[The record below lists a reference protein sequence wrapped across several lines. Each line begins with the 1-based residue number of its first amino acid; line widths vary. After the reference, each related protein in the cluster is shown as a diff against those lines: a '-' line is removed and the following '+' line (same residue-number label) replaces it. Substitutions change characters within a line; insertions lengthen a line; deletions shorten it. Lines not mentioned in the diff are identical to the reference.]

1 MCGIAGMVRLDG
13 AELSP
18 GVGRALKAMTDSM
31 ACRGPD
37 GEGFWR
43 SGPAALGHRR
53 LSIIDLA
60 GGSQP
65 MPSADGR
72 LCVVHNGEIYNFREL
87 RRELEAR
94 GARFRT
100 DSDTE
105 VVLEAY
111 AAWGEGCLER
121 LEGMFAFAVW
131 DGPRRHLFCARDRF
145 GKKPFF
151 YTLLNGVFCFAS
163 ELSAL
168 ALLGRPLPPESPN
181 PFGAEDG
188 ADGAPDFLPLSF
200 HLDAT
205 ALMRYLAYEYV
216 PTPGTMYR
224 EVKSLEP
231 AQYLLVETGKDAG
244 PRTVRY
250 WDLPMPAA
258 APPAGEAELCLELER
273 LMAQAVRRR
282 LVSDVPL
289 GVFLSGGIDSSI
301 VAGLMARESSTPVMS
316 FSIGFTEAS
325 YDESRYARI
334 AAAAF
339 GTEHHERI
347 LSAAECADELPGIV
361 SRMDVPMAD
370 ASCAPTW
377 LLSGVARE
385 RVTVALGGDGADEL
399 WAGYEHYIGY
409 RMAQRYNALPMWLRR
424 RVIEPIV
431 RHLPESSG
439 YINPRLACET
449 FLRGAAAPDWLRV
462 QTLLTALGPEMQR
475 EVLAPAWLAAHG
487 GEAALAPETL
497 FAPTRAQYEHWLPRD
512 AGAPLARAFHVYVR
526 QFMLDDILVKV
537 DRCSMLHSLE
547 VRAPFLDRDV
557 AEFAARLPVS
567 LRLHGFRRKYLL
579 KKAFAGLLPPEIL
592 HRNKRGFQIPV
603 AEWLRGKLRPL
614 MEDLLGERALKEQGL
629 FDPAAVRRLM
639 EAHCAGTA
647 DLRKPLWTLM
657 VLELWLRANPAQF

>member
-1 MCGIAGMVRLDG
+1 MCGIAGILRLDG
-13 AELSP
+13 GALPP
-18 GVGRALKAMTDSM
+18 GTGRALRAMTDSM

-43 SGPAALGHRR
+43 QGPVALGHRR

-65 MPSADGR
+65 MTSADGS

-87 RRELEAR
+87 RRQLAGR
-94 GARFRT
+94 GFTFRT
-100 DSDTE
+100 ESDTE
-105 VVLEAY
+105 LVLAAY
-111 AAWGEGCLER
+111 AAWGEACLDHF
-121 LEGMFAFAVW
+121 EGMFAFALW
-131 DGPRRHLFCARDRF
+131 DGPRRRLFCARDRF

-151 YTLLNGVFCFAS
+151 YTLQNGVFCFAS

-168 ALLGRPLPPESPN
+168 ALLGRPEPAAVAAPDGQE
-181 PFGAEDG
+181 GAW
-188 ADGAPDFLPLSF
+188 PDFLPLGF

-216 PTPGTMYR
+216 PTPQTMYR
-224 EVKSLEP
+224 EVRSLEP
-231 AQYLLVETGKDAG
+231 AHFLLLESGTTT
-244 PRTVRY
+244 PRPVRY
-250 WDLPMPAA
+250 WDLPMPEAT
-258 APPAGEAELCLELER
+258 APDDEAGLCRELER
-273 LMAQAVRRR
+273 LLAIAVRRR

-301 VAGLMARESSTPVMS
+301 VAGLMARESSSPVMS
-316 FSIGFTEAS
+316 FSIGFREAS
-325 YDESRYARI
+325 YDESRYARL
-334 AAAAF
+334 AATAF
-339 GTEHHERI
+339 GTDHHERI
-347 LSAAECADELPGIV
+347 LSAAECAEELPGIV

-409 RMAQRYNALPMWLRR
+409 RLAQRYNALPGWLRR
-424 RVIEPIV
+424 GVIEPLV
-431 RHLPESSG
+431 HRLPASAG

-462 QTLLTALGPEMQR
+462 QTLLTALGPELQGSILDR
-475 EVLAPAWLAAHG
+475 DWLARHG
-487 GEAALAPETL
+487 GDAALRPEAL
-497 FAPTRAQYEHWLPRD
+497 FAPTRLQYEHWLPED
-512 AGAPLARAFHVYVR
+512 AAAPLARAFHVYVR

-557 AEFAARLPVS
+557 AEFAARLPVG

-579 KKAFAGLLPPEIL
+579 KKAFAGLLPREIL

-603 AEWLRGKLRPL
+603 AEWLRGRLRPL
-614 MEDLLGERALKEQGL
+614 MEDLLGERTLAAQGL
-629 FDPAAVRRLM
+629 FAPAAVRALVD
-639 EAHCAGTA
+639 AHCSGRA

-657 VLELWLRANPAQF
+657 VLQLWLRANPADF

>member
-1 MCGIAGMVRLDG
+1 MCGIAGILRLDG
-13 AELSP
+13 GPLPP
-18 GVGRALKAMTDSM
+18 GAGRAVRAMTDRM

-43 SGPAALGHRR
+43 QGPVALGHRR

-65 MPSADGR
+65 MLSADGK

-87 RRELEAR
+87 RRELAAR
-94 GARFRT
+94 GVTFRT
-100 DSDTE
+100 ESDTE
-105 VVLEAY
+105 LVLAAY
-111 AAWGEGCLER
+111 AAWGEDCLER
-121 LEGMFAFAVW
+121 FEGMFAFALW
-131 DGPRRHLFCARDRF
+131 DGPRRRLFCARDRF

-151 YTLLNGVFCFAS
+151 YTLQNGVFCFAS

-168 ALLGRPLPPESPN
+168 TLLGRPEPADAPAPDGRE
-181 PFGAEDG
+181 GAW
-188 ADGAPDFLPLSF
+188 PDFLPLGF

-216 PTPGTMYR
+216 PTPQTMYR
-224 EVKSLEP
+224 EVHSLEP
-231 AQYLLVETGKDAG
+231 AHFLLLETGGAAG
-244 PRTVRY
+244 ARPARY
-250 WDLPMPAA
+250 WDLPMPEAA
-258 APPAGEAELCLELER
+258 APGDETELCLELER
-273 LMAQAVRRR
+273 LLANAVRRR

-301 VAGLMARESSTPVMS
+301 VAGLMARESSSPVMS
-316 FSIGFTEAS
+316 FSIGFEEAS
-325 YDESRYARI
+325 YDESRYARL
-334 AAAAF
+334 AASAF
-339 GTEHHERI
+339 GTDHHERI
-347 LSAAECADELPGIV
+347 LSAAECAEELPGIV

-409 RMAQRYNALPMWLRR
+409 RLAQRYNALPGWLRR
-424 RVIEPIV
+424 GVIEPLV
-431 RHLPESSG
+431 RRLPASAG

-462 QTLLTALGPEMQR
+462 QTLLTALGPELQGKI
-475 EVLAPAWLAAHG
+475 LDPGWLGRHG
-487 GEAALAPETL
+487 GNDALLPEAL
-497 FAPTRAQYEHWLPRD
+497 FAPTRRQYEHWLPRD
-512 AGAPLARAFHVYVR
+512 AATPLARAFHVYVR

-567 LRLHGFRRKYLL
+567 LRLRGFRRKYLL
-579 KKAFAGLLPPEIL
+579 KRAFAGLLPPEIL

-603 AEWLRGKLRPL
+603 AEWLRGTLRPL
-614 MEDLLGERALKEQGL
+614 MDDLLGERALAAQGL
-629 FDPAAVRRLM
+629 FAPAAVRALVD
-639 EAHCAGTA
+639 AHCSGRA

-657 VLELWLRANPAQF
+657 VLQLWLRANPADF

>member
-1 MCGIAGMVRLDG
+1 MCGIAGILRLDG
-13 AELSP
+13 SPLPP
-18 GVGRALKAMTDSM
+18 GVGRALRTMTDSM

-43 SGPAALGHRR
+43 HGPVALGHRR

-65 MPSADGR
+65 MLSADGR

-87 RRELEAR
+87 RRELGAR
-94 GARFRT
+94 GVTFRT
-100 DSDTE
+100 ESDTE
-105 VVLEAY
+105 LVLAAY
-111 AAWGEGCLER
+111 AAWGESCLDR
-121 LEGMFAFAVW
+121 FEGMFAFALW
-131 DGPRRHLFCARDRF
+131 DGPRRRLFCARDRF

-151 YTLLNGVFCFAS
+151 STLQNGVFCFAS

-168 ALLGRPLPPESPN
+168 ALLGRPEPAAAAPDGQE
-181 PFGAEDG
+181 GAW
-188 ADGAPDFLPLSF
+188 PDFLPLGL

-216 PTPGTMYR
+216 PTPQTMYR
-224 EVKSLEP
+224 EVRSLEP
-231 AQYLLVETGKDAG
+231 AHFLLLEAG
-244 PRTVRY
+244 NAAAPRPARY

-258 APPAGEAELCLELER
+258 AAPGDETELCLELER
-273 LMAQAVRRR
+273 LLATAVRRR

-301 VAGLMARESSTPVMS
+301 VAGLMARESSSPVMS
-316 FSIGFTEAS
+316 FSIGFEEAS
-325 YDESRYARI
+325 YDESRYARL
-334 AAAAF
+334 AASAF
-339 GTEHHERI
+339 GTDHHERI
-347 LSAAECADELPGIV
+347 LSAAECAEELPGIV

-409 RMAQRYNALPMWLRR
+409 RIAQRYNALPGWLRR
-424 RVIEPIV
+424 GVIEPLV
-431 RHLPESSG
+431 RRLPASAG

-462 QTLLTALGPEMQR
+462 QTLLTALGPELQAT
-475 EVLAPAWLAAHG
+475 LLDPAWLGRHG
-487 GEAALAPETL
+487 GNDALRPEAL
-497 FAPTRAQYEHWLPRD
+497 FAPTRRQYEHWLPRD
-512 AGAPLARAFHVYVR
+512 AATPLARAFHVYVR

-557 AEFAARLPVS
+557 AEFAARLPVG

-614 MEDLLGERALKEQGL
+614 MEDLLGERALAAQGL
-629 FDPAAVRRLM
+629 FAPAAVRALVD
-639 EAHCAGTA
+639 AHCSGRA

-657 VLELWLRANPAQF
+657 VLQLWLRANPADF

>member
-43 SGPAALGHRR
+43 AGPAALGHRR

-65 MPSADGR
+65 MQSADGR
-72 LCVVHNGEIYNFREL
+72 YCVVHNGEIYNFREL

-105 VVLEAY
+105 VALEAY
-111 AAWGEGCLER
+111 VAFGEDCLER

-131 DGPRRHLFCARDRF
+131 DGPRQRLFCARDRF

-151 YTLLNGVFCFAS
+151 YTMQNGVFCFAS

-168 ALLGRPLPPESPN
+168 SLLGRPLAAGPN
-181 PFGAEDG
+181 PFGAEAG
-188 ADGAPDFLPLSF
+188 AAGEPGFLPLSF

-231 AQYLLVETGKDAG
+231 AHFLLVETGAETDPA
-244 PRTVRY
+244 PVRY

-258 APPAGEAELCLELER
+258 RPPGDEAELCRELER
-273 LMAQAVRRR
+273 LMARAVRRR

-339 GTEHHERI
+339 GTEHFERI
-347 LSAAECADELPGIV
+347 LSAGECADELPGIV

-409 RMAQRYNALPMWLRR
+409 RLAQRYNALPGWLRR
-424 RVIEPIV
+424 GVIEPIV

-462 QTLLTALGPEMQR
+462 QTLLTALGPDMQR

-487 GEAALAPETL
+487 GESALAPEAL
-497 FAPTRAQYEHWLPRD
+497 FAPTKRQYEHWLPRD
-512 AGAPLARAFHVYVR
+512 AAAPLARAFHVYVR

-547 VRAPFLDRDV
+547 VRAPFLDREV

-567 LRLHGFRRKYLL
+567 LRLHGFKRKYLL
-579 KKAFAGLLPPEIL
+579 KKAFSGLLPPEIL

-614 MEDLLGERALKEQGL
+614 MEELLGERALKAQGL
-629 FDPAAVRRLM
+629 FDPAAVRRLV
-639 EAHCAGTA
+639 EAHCSGRA

-657 VLELWLRANPAQF
+657 VLELWLRANPAEF

>member
-13 AELSP
+13 GALAP
-18 GVGRALKAMTDSM
+18 GALRALKAMTDSM
-31 ACRGPD
+31 ISRGPD

-43 SGPAALGHRR
+43 EGPVALGHRR

-65 MPSADGR
+65 MRSADGR
-72 LCVVHNGEIYNFREL
+72 FCVVHNGEIYNFREL
-87 RRELEAR
+87 RRELEAG

-111 AAWGEGCLER
+111 AAWGEECLSR

-131 DGPRRHLFCARDRF
+131 DGPRRRLFCARDRF

-151 YTLLNGVFCFAS
+151 STLQNGVFCFAS

-168 ALLGRPLPPESPN
+168 SLLARPLPANASAPSGVPE
-181 PFGAEDG
+181 GA
-188 ADGAPDFLPLSF
+188 APSDFLPFRF
-200 HLDAT
+200 HLDPA

-216 PTPGTMYR
+216 PTPGTMYS

-231 AQYLLVETGKDAG
+231 AHYCMVETGKDAE
-244 PRTVRY
+244 PAPVRY
-250 WDLPMPAA
+250 WDLPMPAGRQ
-258 APPAGEAELCLELER
+258 PADEAELCLELER

-334 AAAAF
+334 AATAF

-347 LSAAECADELPGIV
+347 LSAEECADELPGIV

-409 RMAQRYNALPMWLRR
+409 RIAQKYNALPAWLRR
-424 RVIEPIV
+424 GVIEPIV

-462 QTLLTALGPEMQR
+462 QTMLTALGPDMQR

-487 GEAALAPETL
+487 GEAALAPEAL
-497 FAPTRAQYEHWLPRD
+497 FAPTRAQYGHWLPKG
-512 AGAPLARAFHVYVR
+512 AAAPLSRAFHVYVR

-547 VRAPFLDRDV
+547 VRAPFLDREV

-567 LRLHGFRRKYLL
+567 LRLHGFKRKYLL

-614 MEDLLGERALKEQGL
+614 MDELLGERALKEQGL
-629 FDPAAVRRLM
+629 FDPAAVRRLV
-639 EAHCAGTA
+639 EAHCAGRA

-657 VLELWLRANPAQF
+657 VLELWLRANPAEF

>member
-1 MCGIAGMVRLDG
+1 MCGIAGILRLDG
-13 AELSP
+13 GALPP
-18 GVGRALKAMTDSM
+18 GTGRALRAMTDCM

-43 SGPAALGHRR
+43 HGPVALGHRR

-65 MPSADGR
+65 MTSADGN

-87 RRELEAR
+87 RRELAAR
-94 GARFRT
+94 GATFRT
-100 DSDTE
+100 ESDTE
-105 VVLEAY
+105 LVLAAY
-111 AAWGEGCLER
+111 AAWGEACLER
-121 LEGMFAFAVW
+121 FEGMFAFALW
-131 DGPRRHLFCARDRF
+131 DGPRRRLFCARDRF

-151 YTLLNGVFCFAS
+151 YTLQNGVFCFAS

-168 ALLGRPLPPESPN
+168 ALLGRPEPADTPAPDGGE
-181 PFGAEDG
+181 GAW
-188 ADGAPDFLPLSF
+188 PDFLPLGF

-216 PTPGTMYR
+216 PTPQTMYR
-224 EVKSLEP
+224 EVRSLEP
-231 AQYLLVETGKDAG
+231 AHFLLLETGGAAG
-244 PRTVRY
+244 ARPARY
-250 WDLPMPAA
+250 WDLPMPEAT
-258 APPAGEAELCLELER
+258 APDDEAGLCRELER
-273 LMAQAVRRR
+273 LLANAVRRR

-301 VAGLMARESSTPVMS
+301 VAGLMARESSSPVMS
-316 FSIGFTEAS
+316 FSIGFEEAS
-325 YDESRYARI
+325 YDESRYARL

-339 GTEHHERI
+339 GTDHHERI
-347 LSAAECADELPGIV
+347 LSAAECAEELPGIV

-409 RMAQRYNALPMWLRR
+409 RIAQRYNALPGWLRR
-424 RVIEPIV
+424 GVIEPLV
-431 RHLPESSG
+431 RRLPASAG

-462 QTLLTALGPEMQR
+462 QTLLTALGPELQGR
-475 EVLAPAWLAAHG
+475 ILDPGWLARHG
-487 GEAALAPETL
+487 GEAALRPETL
-497 FAPTRAQYEHWLPRD
+497 FAPTRRQYEHWLPRD
-512 AGAPLARAFHVYVR
+512 AATPLARAFHVYVR

-567 LRLHGFRRKYLL
+567 LRLRGFRRKYLL

-603 AEWLRGKLRPL
+603 AEWLRGRLRPL
-614 MEDLLGERALKEQGL
+614 MEDLLGERVLAAQGL
-629 FDPAAVRRLM
+629 FAPAAVRALVD
-639 EAHCAGTA
+639 AHCSGRA

-657 VLELWLRANPAQF
+657 VLQLWLRANPADF

>member
-1 MCGIAGMVRLDG
+1 MCGIAGILRLDG
-13 AELSP
+13 GALPP
-18 GVGRALKAMTDSM
+18 GTGRALRAMTDSM

-43 SGPAALGHRR
+43 HGPVALGHRR

-65 MPSADGR
+65 MTSADGA

-87 RRELEAR
+87 RRELAAR
-94 GARFRT
+94 GFTFRT
-100 DSDTE
+100 ESDTE
-105 VVLEAY
+105 LVLAAY
-111 AAWGEGCLER
+111 AAWGEACLER
-121 LEGMFAFAVW
+121 FEGMFAFALW
-131 DGPRRHLFCARDRF
+131 DGPRRRLFCARDRF

-151 YTLLNGVFCFAS
+151 YTLQNGVFCFAS

-168 ALLGRPLPPESPN
+168 ALLGRPEPADTPAPDGGE
-181 PFGAEDG
+181 GAW
-188 ADGAPDFLPLSF
+188 PDFLPLGF

-216 PTPGTMYR
+216 PTPQTMYR
-224 EVKSLEP
+224 EVRSLEP
-231 AQYLLVETGKDAG
+231 AHFLLLETGGAAG
-244 PRTVRY
+244 ARPARY
-250 WDLPMPAA
+250 WDLPMPEAT
-258 APPAGEAELCLELER
+258 APDDEAGLCRELER
-273 LMAQAVRRR
+273 LLANAVRRR

-301 VAGLMARESSTPVMS
+301 VAGLMARESSSPVMS
-316 FSIGFTEAS
+316 FSIGFEEAS
-325 YDESRYARI
+325 YDESRYARL

-339 GTEHHERI
+339 GTDHHERI
-347 LSAAECADELPGIV
+347 LSAAECAEELPGIV

-409 RMAQRYNALPMWLRR
+409 RIAQRYNALPGWLRR
-424 RVIEPIV
+424 GVIEPLV
-431 RHLPESSG
+431 RRLPASAG

-462 QTLLTALGPEMQR
+462 QTLLTALGPELQGR
-475 EVLAPAWLAAHG
+475 ILDPGWLARHG
-487 GEAALAPETL
+487 GEAALRPEAL
-497 FAPTRAQYEHWLPRD
+497 FAPTRRQYEHWLPRD
-512 AGAPLARAFHVYVR
+512 AATPLARAFHVYVR

-567 LRLHGFRRKYLL
+567 LRLRGFRRKYLL

-603 AEWLRGKLRPL
+603 AEWLRGRLRPL
-614 MEDLLGERALKEQGL
+614 MEDLLGERALAAQGL
-629 FDPAAVRRLM
+629 FAPAAVRALVD
-639 EAHCAGTA
+639 AHCSGRA

-657 VLELWLRANPAQF
+657 VLQLWLRANPADF

>member
-1 MCGIAGMVRLDG
+1 MCGIAGILRLDG
-13 AELSP
+13 GQLPP
-18 GVGRALKAMTDSM
+18 GAGRAVRAMTDRM

-43 SGPAALGHRR
+43 QGPVALGHRR

-65 MPSADGR
+65 MLSADGK

-87 RRELEAR
+87 RRELAAR
-94 GARFRT
+94 GVTFRT
-100 DSDTE
+100 ESDTE
-105 VVLEAY
+105 LVLAAY
-111 AAWGEGCLER
+111 AAWGEDCLER
-121 LEGMFAFAVW
+121 FEGMFAFALW
-131 DGPRRHLFCARDRF
+131 DGPRRRLFCARDRF

-151 YTLLNGVFCFAS
+151 YTLQNGVFCFAS

-168 ALLGRPLPPESPN
+168 ALLGRPEPADAPAPDGRE
-181 PFGAEDG
+181 GAW
-188 ADGAPDFLPLSF
+188 PDFLPLGF

-216 PTPGTMYR
+216 PTPQTMYR
-224 EVKSLEP
+224 EVHSLEP
-231 AQYLLVETGKDAG
+231 AHFLLLETGGAAG
-244 PRTVRY
+244 ARPARY
-250 WDLPMPAA
+250 WDLPMPEAA
-258 APPAGEAELCLELER
+258 APGDETELCLELER
-273 LMAQAVRRR
+273 LLANAVRRR

-301 VAGLMARESSTPVMS
+301 VAGLMARESSSPVMS
-316 FSIGFTEAS
+316 FSIGFEEAS
-325 YDESRYARI
+325 YDESRYARL
-334 AAAAF
+334 AASTF
-339 GTEHHERI
+339 GTDHHERI
-347 LSAAECADELPGIV
+347 LSAAECAEELPGIV

-409 RMAQRYNALPMWLRR
+409 RLAQRYNALPGWLRR
-424 RVIEPIV
+424 GVIEPLV
-431 RHLPESSG
+431 RRLPASAG

-462 QTLLTALGPEMQR
+462 QTLLTALGPELQGR
-475 EVLAPAWLAAHG
+475 ILDPGWLGRHG
-487 GEAALAPETL
+487 GSDALLPEAL
-497 FAPTRAQYEHWLPRD
+497 FAPTRRQYEHWLPRD
-512 AGAPLARAFHVYVR
+512 AATPLARAFHVYVR

-567 LRLHGFRRKYLL
+567 LRLRGFRRKYLL
-579 KKAFAGLLPPEIL
+579 KRAFAGLLPPEIL

-603 AEWLRGKLRPL
+603 AEWLRGTLRPL
-614 MEDLLGERALKEQGL
+614 MDDLLGERALAAQGL
-629 FDPAAVRRLM
+629 FAPAAVRALVD
-639 EAHCAGTA
+639 AHCSGRA

-657 VLELWLRANPAQF
+657 VLQLWLRANPADF

>member
-1 MCGIAGMVRLDG
+1 MCGIAGVVRLDG
-13 AELSP
+13 GALAP
-18 GVGRALKAMTDSM
+18 GALMALKAMTDSM
-31 ACRGPD
+31 ISRGPD

-43 SGPAALGHRR
+43 EGPAALGHRR

-65 MPSADGR
+65 MQSADGR
-72 LCVVHNGEIYNFREL
+72 FCVVHNGEIYNFREL

-111 AAWGEGCLER
+111 AAWGESCLER

-131 DGPRRHLFCARDRF
+131 DGPGRRLFCARDRF

-151 YTLLNGVFCFAS
+151 YTLQNGVFCFAS

-168 ALLGRPLPPESPN
+168 SLLGRPLPANAPAPADVPE
-181 PFGAEDG
+181 GA
-188 ADGAPDFLPLSF
+188 APPDFLPFRF

-231 AQYLLVETGKDAG
+231 AHYCMVERGKDAE
-244 PRTVRY
+244 PAPVRY

-258 APPAGEAELCLELER
+258 RPPADEADLCLELER

-301 VAGLMARESSTPVMS
+301 VAGLMARESATPVMS

-347 LSAAECADELPGIV
+347 LSASECADELPGIV

-409 RMAQRYNALPMWLRR
+409 RIAQKYNGLPAWLRR

-462 QTLLTALGPEMQR
+462 QTMLTALGPDMQR
-475 EVLAPAWLAAHG
+475 EVLSPAWLAAHG
-487 GEAALAPETL
+487 GKGALAPETL
-497 FAPTRAQYEHWLPRD
+497 FAPTRAQYEHWLPEG
-512 AGAPLARAFHVYVR
+512 AAAPLSRAFHVYVR

-547 VRAPFLDRDV
+547 VRAPFLDREV

-567 LRLHGFRRKYLL
+567 LRLHGFKRKYLL

-614 MEDLLGERALKEQGL
+614 MDELLGERALKEQGL
-629 FDPAAVRRLM
+629 FEPKAVRRLV
-639 EAHCAGTA
+639 EAHCSGRA
-647 DLRKPLWTLM
+647 DLRKPLWTLV
-657 VLELWLRANPAQF
+657 VLELWLRANPAEF

>member
-1 MCGIAGMVRLDG
+1 MCGIAGILRLDG
-13 AELSP
+13 GALPP
-18 GVGRALKAMTDSM
+18 GTGRALRAMTDSM

-43 SGPAALGHRR
+43 QGPVALGHRR

-65 MPSADGR
+65 MTSADGS

-87 RRELEAR
+87 RRQLAGR
-94 GARFRT
+94 GFTFRT
-100 DSDTE
+100 ESDTE
-105 VVLEAY
+105 LVLAAY
-111 AAWGEGCLER
+111 AAWGEACLDR
-121 LEGMFAFAVW
+121 FEGMFAFALW
-131 DGPRRHLFCARDRF
+131 DGPRRRLFCARDRF

-151 YTLLNGVFCFAS
+151 YTLQNGVFCFAS

-168 ALLGRPLPPESPN
+168 ALLGRPEPAAVAAPDGRE
-181 PFGAEDG
+181 GAW
-188 ADGAPDFLPLSF
+188 PDFLPLGF

-216 PTPGTMYR
+216 PTPQTMYR
-224 EVKSLEP
+224 EVRSLEP
-231 AQYLLVETGKDAG
+231 AHFLLLETGATT
-244 PRTVRY
+244 PRPVRY
-250 WDLPMPAA
+250 WDLPMPEAT
-258 APPAGEAELCLELER
+258 APDDEAGLCRELER
-273 LMAQAVRRR
+273 LLAIAVRRR

-301 VAGLMARESSTPVMS
+301 VAGLMARESSSPVMS
-316 FSIGFTEAS
+316 FSIGFEEAS
-325 YDESRYARI
+325 YDESRYARL

-339 GTEHHERI
+339 GTDHHERI
-347 LSAAECADELPGIV
+347 LSAAECAEELPGIV

-409 RMAQRYNALPMWLRR
+409 RLAQRYNALPGWLRR
-424 RVIEPIV
+424 KVIEPLV
-431 RHLPESSG
+431 HRLPASAG

-462 QTLLTALGPEMQR
+462 QTLLTALGPELQGR
-475 EVLAPAWLAAHG
+475 ILDRDWLARHG
-487 GEAALAPETL
+487 GEAALRPEAL
-497 FAPTRAQYEHWLPRD
+497 FAPTRLQYEHWLPKD
-512 AGAPLARAFHVYVR
+512 AAAPLARAFHVYVR

-557 AEFAARLPVS
+557 AEFAARLPVG

-579 KKAFAGLLPPEIL
+579 KKAFAGLLPREIL

-603 AEWLRGKLRPL
+603 AEWLRGRLRPL
-614 MEDLLGERALKEQGL
+614 MEDLLGERTLAAQGL
-629 FDPAAVRRLM
+629 FAPAAVRALVD
-639 EAHCAGTA
+639 AHCSGRA

-657 VLELWLRANPAQF
+657 VLQLWLRANPADF

>member
-1 MCGIAGMVRLDG
+1 MCGIAGILRLDG
-13 AELSP
+13 GPLPP
-18 GVGRALKAMTDSM
+18 GAGRAVRAMTDRM

-43 SGPAALGHRR
+43 QGPVALGHRR

-65 MPSADGR
+65 MVSADGK

-87 RRELEAR
+87 RRELAAR
-94 GARFRT
+94 GVTFRT
-100 DSDTE
+100 ESDTE
-105 VVLEAY
+105 LVLAAY
-111 AAWGEGCLER
+111 AAWGEDCLER
-121 LEGMFAFAVW
+121 FEGMFAFALW
-131 DGPRRHLFCARDRF
+131 DGPRRRLFCARDRF

-151 YTLLNGVFCFAS
+151 YTLQNGVFCFAS

-168 ALLGRPLPPESPN
+168 TLLGRPEPADAPAPDGGE
-181 PFGAEDG
+181 GAW
-188 ADGAPDFLPLSF
+188 PDFLPLGF

-216 PTPGTMYR
+216 PTPQTMYR
-224 EVKSLEP
+224 EVHSLEP
-231 AQYLLVETGKDAG
+231 AHFLLLETEGAAG
-244 PRTVRY
+244 ARPARY
-250 WDLPMPAA
+250 WDLPMPEAA
-258 APPAGEAELCLELER
+258 APGDETELCLELER
-273 LMAQAVRRR
+273 LLANAVRRR

-301 VAGLMARESSTPVMS
+301 VAGLMARESSSPVMS
-316 FSIGFTEAS
+316 FSIGFEEAS
-325 YDESRYARI
+325 YDESRYARL
-334 AAAAF
+334 AASAF
-339 GTEHHERI
+339 GTDHHERI
-347 LSAAECADELPGIV
+347 LSAAECAEELPGIV

-409 RMAQRYNALPMWLRR
+409 RLAQRYNALPGWLRR
-424 RVIEPIV
+424 GVIEPLV
-431 RHLPESSG
+431 RRLPASAG
-439 YINPRLACET
+439 YINPRLACAT
-449 FLRGAAAPDWLRV
+449 ILRGAAAPDWLRV
-462 QTLLTALGPEMQR
+462 QTLLTALGPELQGKI
-475 EVLAPAWLAAHG
+475 LDPGWLGRHG
-487 GEAALAPETL
+487 GNDALLPEAL
-497 FAPTRAQYEHWLPRD
+497 FAPTRSQYEHWLPRD
-512 AGAPLARAFHVYVR
+512 AATPLARAFHVYVR

-567 LRLHGFRRKYLL
+567 LRLRGFRRKYLL

-603 AEWLRGKLRPL
+603 AEWLRGTLRPL
-614 MEDLLGERALKEQGL
+614 MDDLLGERALAAQGL
-629 FDPAAVRRLM
+629 FAPAAVRALVD
-639 EAHCAGTA
+639 AHCSGRA

-657 VLELWLRANPAQF
+657 VLQLWLRANPADF

>member
-1 MCGIAGMVRLDG
+1 MCGIAGILRLDG
-13 AELSP
+13 SPLPP

-43 SGPAALGHRR
+43 QGPVALGHRR

-65 MPSADGR
+65 MTNADGS

-87 RRELEAR
+87 RRELGAR
-94 GARFRT
+94 GVTFRT
-100 DSDTE
+100 ESDTE
-105 VVLEAY
+105 LVLAAY
-111 AAWGEGCLER
+111 AAWGEACLDR
-121 LEGMFAFAVW
+121 FEGMFAFALW
-131 DGPRRHLFCARDRF
+131 DGPRRRLFCARDRF

-151 YTLLNGVFCFAS
+151 YTLQNGVFCFAS

-168 ALLGRPLPPESPN
+168 ALLGRPEPAAVAAPDGRE
-181 PFGAEDG
+181 GAW
-188 ADGAPDFLPLSF
+188 PDFLPLGL

-216 PTPGTMYR
+216 PTPQTMYR
-224 EVKSLEP
+224 EVRSLEP
-231 AQYLLVETGKDAG
+231 AHFLLLETGDTAG
-244 PRTVRY
+244 PRPVRY
-250 WDLPMPAA
+250 WDLPMPEAA
-258 APPAGEAELCLELER
+258 APDDEAGLCRELER
-273 LMAQAVRRR
+273 LLATAVRRR

-301 VAGLMARESSTPVMS
+301 VAGLMARESSAPVMS
-316 FSIGFTEAS
+316 FSIGFEEAS
-325 YDESRYARI
+325 YDESRYARL
-334 AAAAF
+334 AASAF
-339 GTEHHERI
+339 GTDHHERI

-409 RMAQRYNALPMWLRR
+409 RIAQRYNALPGWLRR
-424 RVIEPIV
+424 GVIEPLV
-431 RHLPESSG
+431 RRLPASAG

-462 QTLLTALGPEMQR
+462 QTLLTALGPELQGAIL
-475 EVLAPAWLAAHG
+475 EPGWLARHG
-487 GEAALAPETL
+487 GNDALRPEAL
-497 FAPTRAQYEHWLPRD
+497 FAPTRLQYEHWLPGD
-512 AGAPLARAFHVYVR
+512 AATPLARAFHVYVR

-614 MEDLLGERALKEQGL
+614 MEDLLGERALAAQGL
-629 FDPAAVRRLM
+629 FAPAAVRALVD
-639 EAHCAGTA
+639 AHCSGRA

-657 VLELWLRANPAQF
+657 VLQLWLRANPADF